1 MITGSDDYLVK
12 IWCTRSGYLI
22 QTLRGHKDVIT
33 DMSLNFE
40 NTLLASGSSDGTVR
54 IWNLKTGKPE
64 AVLTGSLNSTKKGII
79 NINFSPS
86 PIPQI
91 RYLAAVSED
100 DGKYTKNDSITSM
113 TFNRTGSRLAFST
126 KNGYIQIVSFISEA
140 RLHKDD
146 NSNPSLEKNDE
157 SSLAKLES
165 GSFLVDHLTEC
176 SLDKSF
182 SSIEIVEWGG
192 PKPLSIFPAHST
204 SISTLVYSND
214 GTRLLSGAID
224 GSAYIWE
231 FDKIGTVK
239 NRINVGV
246 GDVYCELNL
255 QVPNFVD
262 RAESGESTESSG
274 HPGLGISVN
283 PQNNENDYSKVIES
297 NQVAWICDDSVV
309 IVSNSVGLVSA
320 FDSKTGNR
328 LWATREHGF
337 QEVFVL
343 IAHPLDRRI
352 AVSGGY
358 NGHVVVWDVNSGN
371 SLHTFYIDEQIFD
384 GSFSDDGAF
393 FAVVGETG
401 AAYLFGNSESEKQY
415 KNARRMPEQVFF
427 SDYTS
432 TIQDSQFHVI
442 DEITQIAPHLMERG
456 PLQDFDGRQFRIQ
469 KGPRFGMDL
478 EVGLDPKKLQSFDQS
493 RLLSLQ
499 EELTYVKLLSLA
511 VNQTA
516 KHNNPAAIAER
527 SNASNTRA
535 IYYAE
540 GELPIYV
547 QEDDEDD
554 QDYSGIQD
562 PNNDSQ
568 DDDVELILSE
578 DDNENIVVRQHRRGD
593 VERGR
598 SGGFSTRFI
607 PRESNSHNTR
617 SSGNRSSNQQNSTRR
632 SGRRGRRPNNSV
644 NISSR
649 STRRQSGTAFSDE
662 DSTHDLDDNDLEAEY
677 FDGNELQNEIDT
689 LYANPNGNNRHRNTR
704 ARGYQSNTTRAIDQ
718 SQSSQ
723 QVYMSLRNRRLD
735 LNQRGSSNRRDP
747 ASRRAVL
754 ENLRNQRNRRT
765 TETPTR
771 PTRRSS
777 RIESPPLYANN
788 RSSNLQEHRSS
799 RSRGGMP
806 TRSMA
811 PSESISNATAT
822 RTSTRRNLRSRQPE
836 TGRNSQGSRTSRYSR
851 PTLSSDDTSDHNSMS
866 SEHEEAAPPRRSNR
880 KRAAQNLDSPA
891 GSEESRLGETLESR
905 RSRRRLDNISASV
918 QTPSSTESKRSLIE
932 QPSSSRSSRSKTKL
946 NYNEASSDHNLNSD
960 DNPDF
965 DLSIKNTTPSKSISS
980 AKTNGYLTRSRDNIN
995 NSNNLQVE
1003 QKTTRSGRL
1012 IKPSQLLTFNN
1023 SSPEKPS
1030 TSTHTF
1036 TPPSTS
1042 KTNANKSRFRKTVD
1056 SSSPKS
1062 ESSPNSSPP
1071 VHPNRATSIKLKI
1084 NENVPAGN
1092 DDTPN
1097 SKLTTNVPTNELEE
1111 SKIKVK
1117 LDENDYQAKASKNQE
1132 NSPTNHKKIENN
1144 LKTIKIK
1151 STSSSKAPLATKKL
1165 RIKMDHSSD
1174 ENENDDAYEMSGGSL
1189 VSSNEA
1195 FSKPRLKFVMEN
1207 APFNYFYKPQIGDEV
1222 ICFKN
1227 SDRINNL
1234 YIAYSEDFDSGFL
1247 ALDNES
1253 WIIGRITDITY
1264 QVDSTNSSELSY
1276 LLELETIMSKSSN
1289 RKQFV
1294 DLIQNN
1300 DDLSNFRFSES
1311 KKILKLNFT
1320 DSSDYF
1326 IVLFSKFKQSVEALT
1341 SDDCADYFNK
1351 PCWVSNFS
1359 DELEEFSIVG
1369 VENTKKEI
1377 IDPSECLMHLVY
1389 NPAKSIICVKKEFEG
1404 EFLEYR
1410 NMSDIESEKI
1420 KRVSI
1425 WDLSFYNQDDIE
1437 NKMAENK
1444 LDPKTNKDLIKVIE
1458 KLIDNDEA
1466 EWFEYHVDFNDYPD
1480 YTNLIAYPICL
1491 DSILERLENNYYRN
1505 ISAVHNDL
1513 YKIYLNASTYNK
1525 PGTIVP
1531 NSAITMLKIYVDLV
1545 KSSKLQAPTWVSE
1558 FDDYEMAE
1566 PVIPSRDSSISFV
1579 SHNSNDVKSKP
1590 TKGIEYGFSTNET
1603 FQESETHVEYQSE
1616 SDSINNYHTINN
1628 NSSQSKRKRKID
1640 YREPETEVESE
1651 SNYLS
1656 QTDNLDYESS
1666 NETTVPKANK
1676 SSYKESSRTSIKKYS
1691 KTEDNK
1697 RYSSETKSSSRG
1709 VETSSEFSDTSSEE
1723 RSESEYDFNSSS
1735 GSEGI
1740 YNSSSKSNRRS
1751 SKSSASKNRASN
1763 GSAKKKAKIS
1773 SGSSPKSKPIP
1784 RHGSKS
1790 KDSSNKRTRARSTRA
1805 NSNAPRYDFSS
1816 NYNSESE

>member
-1 MITGSDDYLVK
+1 
-12 IWCTRSGYLI
+12 
-22 QTLRGHKDVIT
+22 
-33 DMSLNFE
+33 MSLNFE

-100 DGKYTKNDSITSM
+100 GNCYLYKWDRLSMKFSNTPVIIDGKYTKNDSITSM

-140 RLHKDD
+140 RIHTDA
-146 NSNPSLEKNDE
+146 NSNPSPEKNDE
-157 SSLAKLES
+157 SSHTKFENDN
-165 GSFLVDHLTEC
+165 FLYEHLDEC
-176 SLDKSF
+176 SFDHSF
-182 SSIEIVEWGG
+182 SSIGIVEWGG

-214 GTRLLSGAID
+214 GARLLSGAID

-262 RAESGESTESSG
+262 RADSGESTENSG

-283 PQNNENDYSKVIES
+283 SQNNENSYSKVIES

-343 IAHPLDRRI
+343 IAHPIDRRI

-401 AAYLFGNSESEKQY
+401 AAYLFGNSENEKQY
-415 KNARRMPEQVFF
+415 KSARRMPEQVFF

-511 VNQTA
+511 VKQTA

-554 QDYSGIQD
+554 QDYPGIQD

-578 DDNENIVVRQHRRGD
+578 DENENIVVRQHRRGD

-617 SSGNRSSNQQNSTRR
+617 SSGNRSSNLQSSTRR
-632 SGRRGRRPNNSV
+632 SGRRGRRPNSSA

-662 DSTHDLDDNDLEAEY
+662 DSTHDLDDNDLEADY
-677 FDGNELQNEIDT
+677 FDGNDLQNEIDT
-689 LYANPNGNNRHRNTR
+689 LYANSNGNNRYRNTR
-704 ARGYQSNTTRAIDQ
+704 AHEYQSNSTRTIDQ

-777 RIESPPLYANN
+777 RIESPPLYANS
-788 RSSNLQEHRSS
+788 RSSNLQEHRPS

-811 PSESISNATAT
+811 PSESNANASAT

-836 TGRNSQGSRTSRYSR
+836 TDRNTQGSRASRYSR
-851 PTLSSDDTSDHNSMS
+851 PTYSSDDTSDHNGMS
-866 SEHEEAAPPRRSNR
+866 SEHEEAAPPRRSTR
-880 KRAAQNLDSPA
+880 KRAAQNLDSPG
-891 GSEESRLGETLESR
+891 GSEESRLGETLEAR
-905 RSRRRLDNISASV
+905 RSRRRLDNNSASV
-918 QTPSSTESKRSLIE
+918 RTPSSSESKRSFTD

-965 DLSIKNTTPSKSISS
+965 DLNIKTTTPSKSISI
-980 AKTNGYLTRSRDNIN
+980 AKTNGYLTRSRDGTN
-995 NSNNLQVE
+995 NSSNLKVE
-1003 QKTTRSGRL
+1003 LKTTRSGRL
-1012 IKPSQLLTFNN
+1012 VKPSQLLTFNN
-1023 SSPEKPS
+1023 SSPDKPS
-1030 TSTHTF
+1030 TSTHTSS
-1036 TPPSTS
+1036 PPSTS
-1042 KTNANKSRFRKTVD
+1042 KANAYKGRFRKTVD

-1071 VHPNRATSIKLKI
+1071 VHTNRATSIKLKI
-1084 NENVPAGN
+1084 NENLPAGN
-1092 DDTPN
+1092 DGTPN
-1097 SKLTTNVPTNELEE
+1097 SKLTTNAPTNIFEN
-1111 SKIKVK
+1111 SKVKVK
-1117 LDENDYQAKASKNQE
+1117 LDENDYQSQASKNQE
-1132 NSPTNHKKIENN
+1132 NSPTIRKSNENN

-1151 STSSSKAPLATKKL
+1151 SSKDIAASSSKTPLTTKKL

-1174 ENENDDAYEMSGGSL
+1174 ENENDDGYEISGGSL
-1189 VSSNEA
+1189 VSSKEA

-1207 APFNYFYKPQIGDEV
+1207 TPFNYFYKPQIGDEI

-1234 YIAYSEDFDSGFL
+1234 FIAYSEDFDSGFL

-1294 DLIQNN
+1294 DLVQNN
-1300 DDLSNFRFSES
+1300 DDLSKFRFSES

-1326 IVLFSKFKQSVEALT
+1326 IVQFSKFKQSVDALT
-1341 SDDCADYFNK
+1341 SNDYADYFNK
-1351 PCWVSNFS
+1351 SCWVSNFS

-1369 VENTKKEI
+1369 VENTEKKI
-1377 IDPSECLMHLVY
+1377 IDPNECLMHLVY

-1404 EFLEYR
+1404 EFLEYK
-1410 NMSDIESEKI
+1410 NVSDIESEKI

-1425 WDLSFYNQDDIE
+1425 WDLSFCDQGDIE
-1437 NKMAENK
+1437 NKLAENK

-1545 KSSKLQAPTWVSE
+1545 KSSKLQVPSWVSE
-1558 FDDYEMAE
+1558 FDDYDMTES
-1566 PVIPSRDSSISFV
+1566 VSPSRDSSISFV
-1579 SHNSNDVKSKP
+1579 SHNSNDVKSKSA
-1590 TKGIEYGFSTNET
+1590 KGIENGLSAKEP
-1603 FQESETHVEYQSE
+1603 FQESETHDQYRSE
-1616 SDSINNYHTINN
+1616 SDSIENYSTINN
-1628 NSSQSKRKRKID
+1628 NSTHSKRKRKVN

-1656 QTDNLDYESS
+1656 QTDHLDYESS
-1666 NETTVPKANK
+1666 NEMTVPKTNK
-1676 SSYKESSRTSIKKYS
+1676 SSYVESSHSSIEKYS
-1691 KTEDNK
+1691 KTEDKK
-1697 RYSSETKSSSRG
+1697 RYSSKTKSSSRG
-1709 VETSSEFSDTSSEE
+1709 IDTSSEFSNTSSEDK
-1723 RSESEYDFNSSS
+1723 SESEYDFNSSS

-1751 SKSSASKNRASN
+1751 SKSRVSKNRASN
-1763 GSAKKKAKIS
+1763 GSARKKAKIS
-1773 SGSSPKSKPIP
+1773 SGSSSKSKSLP
-1784 RHGSKS
+1784 RHDSKS
-1790 KDSSNKRTRARSTRA
+1790 KDSSKKQTQLRSTRA
-1805 NSNAPRYDFSS
+1805 NSSAPRYDFSS